1 MVIGID
7 HLHIHNGKFAP
18 YVEVCGPQGPIFE
31 YKGGCFF
38 LSNQGN
44 HLALVWYGDMYSSS
58 STPEVHGRASAGID
72 VLESSS
78 LVLHH
83 LQLMF
88 PLGRE

>member
-1 MVIGID
+1 M
-7 HLHIHNGKFAP
+7 LK
-18 YVEVCGPQGPIFE
+18 YVGP
-31 YKGGCFF
+31 KGLYLNIKWLFF

-78 LVLHH
+78 YLC
-83 LQLMF
+83 
-88 PLGRE
+88 LGETRQRYCAYGV

>member
-1 MVIGID
+1 M
-7 HLHIHNGKFAP
+7 LK
-18 YVEVCGPQGPIFE
+18 YVGP
-31 YKGGCFF
+31 KGLYLNIKGLFF

-78 LVLHH
+78 LFFFPSG
-83 LQLMF
+83 QLTS
-88 PLGRE
+88 